1 MDYHVARNNQKLGVF
16 AGADAQTRYQS
27 GEILPSDLV
36 WCEGMPAWRP
46 ASEVFTGAAVAPGDL
61 PPPAIPPASPS
72 PFTAGPF
79 SSMPAQPK
87 PANYLVWAILATLL
101 CCLPFGI
108 VGIIFASQVDSK
120 YSAGDYAG
128 AQLASGRAKLW
139 SWLAF
144 GVGLLLFVAYFGMMI
159 AFGAL
164 GALGNMPH

>member
-16 AGADAQTRYQS
+16 AGADAQSRYQS

-46 ASEVFTGAAVAPGDL
+46 ASEVFTGAAATPADL
-61 PPPAIPPASPS
+61 PPPAIPPVPPA
-72 PFTAGPF
+72 TAAAGPY
-79 SSMPAQPK
+79 SATPPPPK

-108 VGIIFASQVDSK
+108 VGIIFAAQVDSK
-120 YSAGDYAG
+120 YSAGDFTG
-128 AQLASGRAKLW
+128 AQISSGRAKLW

-144 GVGLLLFVAYFGMMI
+144 GIGLLGIVAYIGMMI
-159 AFGAL
+159 AGVAMGVFGNL
-164 GALGNMPH
+164 HH

>member
-46 ASEVFTGAAVAPGDL
+46 ASEVFTGAAATPGAL
-61 PPPAIPPASPS
+61 PPPAIPPVPPAA
-72 PFTAGPF
+72 AGPF
-79 SSMPAQPK
+79 AAAPLQPK
-87 PANYLVWAILATLL
+87 PANYLVWAIVVTLL

-108 VGIIFASQVDSK
+108 VAIVFASQVDSK

-128 AQLASGRAKLW
+128 AQLAAGRAKLW
-139 SWLAF
+139 CWLGA
-144 GVGLLLFVAYFGMMI
+144 GTWLLLFVAYI
-159 AFGAL
+159 AIFVVFGAAGFL
-164 GALGNMPH
+164 GSLPH

>member
-46 ASEVFTGAAVAPGDL
+46 ASEVFTGAAATPGEL
-61 PPPAIPPASPS
+61 PPPAIPPVSPAM
-72 PFTAGPF
+72 TAGGPF
-79 SSMPAQPK
+79 AAAPLQPK

-108 VGIIFASQVDSK
+108 VGIIFAAQVDSK

-144 GVGLLLFVAYFGMMI
+144 GVGMLGIVAYVGMMI
-159 AFGAL
+159 AFGAM
-164 GALGNMPH
+164 GALGNLPR